1 MSEPFDL
8 DSRVLG
14 HAGFSARPPL
24 SAADPKLLARAV
36 RAHKAGD
43 AVTQAALTLT
53 LMFAI
58 GAVAFVLSIERAA
71 AAGLKALPSL
81 TTPAALLVVAVV
93 GAMLLTGLAARRWAE
108 ARLARRPGR

>member
-1 MSEPFDL
+1 MSERFDL
-8 DSRVLG
+8 DTRILG
-14 HAGFSARPPL
+14 HAGFAARPPL
-24 SAADPKLLARAV
+24 SAADPRLLDRAV

-71 AAGLKALPSL
+71 AAGLMALPSVSA
-81 TTPAALLVVAVV
+81 PAALLAVALV
-93 GAMLLTGLAARRWAE
+93 GGVLLAGLAARRKAE
-108 ARLARRPGR
+108 ARLARRPRR